1 MRSSLCLIVSMLA
14 LHVHATEPKI
24 AEPVKAK
31 TESVGISAND
41 YSIDLL
47 QLYREA
53 QLEDPRVLAAYA
65 RSEIG
70 KENQREAFGSF
81 LPQISAN
88 AGANRIKQSNA
99 LSEQVYNSENYSV
112 GLSQVIYNKATWEN
126 YKKYKSLAKQ
136 ALSET
141 DEALAEAT
149 VDLAQRY
156 FSALAADD
164 ELELVQAERRA
175 TEKNLDRVNALYE
188 KKYAMITDVL
198 DLKARV
204 DSLVAQEVEAK
215 NQVRLSREE
224 LSEIVGR
231 PVQEKLSRVRSDVEL
246 HVSDE
251 PLQRWIELALAQNPG
266 IKASLSALEASEAA
280 LRGGKGGHYPTV
292 GLNLSAQN
300 TNEGYNNSLAPE
312 TDSYVAG
319 LQLSVP
325 IYSGGSTSARVRA
338 LYQEQRTSELQLEAI
353 RRQVVKETTTAYLT
367 AYSSVEKIRANR
379 NALASAE
386 KSSIASE
393 KAFSF
398 GVVNAV
404 DVLNSV
410 QNEFKTRRDLLRS
423 KYEFITN
430 LFILNRWA
438 GKLTEESVDSVNVW
452 LGSSTKI
459 DPALERKSVQ

>member
-175 TEKNLDRVNALYE
+175 TEKTSIESMRYT
-188 KKYAMITDVL
+188 KK
-198 DLKARV
+198 
-204 DSLVAQEVEAK
+204 
-215 NQVRLSREE
+215 
-224 LSEIVGR
+224 
-231 PVQEKLSRVRSDVEL
+231 
-246 HVSDE
+246 
-251 PLQRWIELALAQNPG
+251 
-266 IKASLSALEASEAA
+266 
-280 LRGGKGGHYPTV
+280 
-292 GLNLSAQN
+292 N
-300 TNEGYNNSLAPE
+300 T
-312 TDSYVAG
+312 
-319 LQLSVP
+319 Q
-325 IYSGGSTSARVRA
+325 
-338 LYQEQRTSELQLEAI
+338 
-353 RRQVVKETTTAYLT
+353 
-367 AYSSVEKIRANR
+367 
-379 NALASAE
+379 
-386 KSSIASE
+386 
-393 KAFSF
+393 
-398 GVVNAV
+398 
-404 DVLNSV
+404 
-410 QNEFKTRRDLLRS
+410 
-423 KYEFITN
+423 
-430 LFILNRWA
+430 
-438 GKLTEESVDSVNVW
+438 
-452 LGSSTKI
+452 
-459 DPALERKSVQ
+459 